1 MVYMLSLELFE
12 SKINIVHHTLVF
24 SLLAKDKKKKR
35 LGMGKQSSIYIG
47 CY

>member
-24 SLLAKDKKKKR
+24 SLAKDKITD
-35 LGMGKQSSIYIG
+35 LVWVNNLAST
-47 CY
+47 

>member
-24 SLLAKDKKKKR
+24 SLLAKDKITD
-35 LGMGKQSSIYIG
+35 LVWVNNLAST
-47 CY
+47 